1 MRLNALSYK
10 RDKDRRSFM
19 LQEML
24 QSLPQVLID
33 GLTLGTVYAVI
44 ALGYTMV
51 YGILQLINFAHGEI
65 FMTGA
70 FIGTAFLLLF
80 TSIGWISAIPPIIML
95 IFVLIIT
102 AVLTGLLGM
111 GIERV
116 AYRPLRN
123 APRLIP
129 LITAIGISFV
139 LQDIVRFIA
148 ELTKGNYIVTG
159 PTLFTEQIKIKA
171 SSISS
176 VFNDA
181 SFKTSFLIV
190 LVTAVIL
197 MVSLDYFV
205 NKTKW
210 GTAMRAVA
218 LDRDTSS
225 LMSINVNKVIS
236 ITFFVG
242 SALGGA
248 TGVLFAVQYGTIDPY
263 IGFILG
269 LKAFTAAVLGG
280 IGNIRGAMLGGILLG
295 LMEMFASANL
305 SLLTGGV
312 FGAEYKDVF
321 AFSILILVLIF
332 KPEGLL
338 GKPMAEKV

>member
-1 MRLNALSYK
+1 
-10 RDKDRRSFM
+10 M
-19 LQEML
+19 LLEMF
-24 QSLPQVLID
+24 QTLPQVLID
-33 GLTLGTVYAVI
+33 GLTLGAVYAVV

-70 FIGTAFLLLF
+70 FIGTALF
-80 TSIGWISAIPPIIML
+80 IMIMGWGSAIPQIL
-95 IFVLIIT
+95 LLIIVLVIT
-102 AVLTGLLGM
+102 ASITGFIGVGM
-111 GIERV
+111 ERI

-139 LQDIVRFIA
+139 LQDVIRFIA
-148 ELTKGNYIVTG
+148 ELTSGNYIVTG
-159 PTLFTEQIKIKA
+159 PSLFSENINLKT
-171 SSISS
+171 SSIWS

-190 LVTAVIL
+190 LTVAIL
-197 MVSLDYFV
+197 LMITLDFFV
-205 NKTKW
+205 NRTKW

-218 LDRDTSS
+218 LDRETAA

-236 ITFFVG
+236 ITFFIG

-248 TGVLFAVQYGTIDPY
+248 TGVLFALQYGTIDPY

-269 LKAFTAAVLGG
+269 LKAFIAAVLGG
-280 IGNIRGAMLGGILLG
+280 IGNIRGAMLGGIMLG
-295 LMEMFASANL
+295 VMEMFAAANL
-305 SLLTGGV
+305 SLLTGGM

-321 AFSILILVLIF
+321 AFAILILVLIF

-338 GKPMAEKV
+338 GKPTAEKV

>member
-1 MRLNALSYK
+1 MLNEII
-10 RDKDRRSFM
+10 
-19 LQEML
+19 QTI
-24 QSLPQVLID
+24 PQVLID
-33 GLTLGTVYAVI
+33 GLALGTVYAVI

-51 YGILQLINFAHGEI
+51 YGILELINFAHGEI

-70 FIGTAFLLLF
+70 FIGTALLIF
-80 TSIGWISAIPPIIML
+80 MTGTGWGSALPAIVML
-95 IFVLIIT
+95 IIVLIVT
-102 AVLTGLLGM
+102 AFLTGFLGM
-111 GIERV
+111 GIERL

-129 LITAIGISFV
+129 LITAIGISFL

-159 PTLFTEQIKIKA
+159 PSLFTEQVLIKT

-176 VFNDA
+176 IFNDA
-181 SFKTSFLIV
+181 SIKTSFIIV
-190 LVTAVIL
+190 LVTAVI
-197 MVSLDYFV
+197 MMIALDIFV
-205 NKTKW
+205 NRTRW
-210 GTAMRAVA
+210 GMAMRAVA
-218 LDRDTSS
+218 QDRETAS
-225 LMSINVNKVIS
+225 LMTVNVNKVIS

-269 LKAFTAAVLGG
+269 LKAFTAAVIGG
-280 IGNIRGAMLGGILLG
+280 IGNIRGAMIGGLLLG
-295 LMEMFASANL
+295 VLEMFASANL
-305 SLLTGGV
+305 TLLTGGV

-321 AFSILILVLIF
+321 AFAILIIVLLF

-338 GKPMAEKV
+338 GKPVTEKV

>member
-1 MRLNALSYK
+1 MLNEVI
-10 RDKDRRSFM
+10 
-19 LQEML
+19 QTI
-24 QSLPQVLID
+24 PQVLID
-33 GLTLGTVYAVI
+33 GLALGTVYAVI

-51 YGILQLINFAHGEI
+51 YGILELINFAHGEI

-70 FIGTAFLLLF
+70 FIGTALLIF
-80 TSIGWISAIPPIIML
+80 MTGTGWGSALPAIVML
-95 IFVLIIT
+95 IIVLVIT
-102 AVLTGLLGM
+102 AFLTGFLGM
-111 GIERV
+111 GIERL

-129 LITAIGISFV
+129 LITAIGISFL

-159 PTLFTEQIKIKA
+159 PSLFTEQILIKT

-176 VFNDA
+176 IFNDA
-181 SFKTSFLIV
+181 SIKTSFIIV
-190 LVTAVIL
+190 LVTAVI
-197 MVSLDYFV
+197 MMIALDIFV
-205 NKTKW
+205 NRTRW
-210 GTAMRAVA
+210 GMAMRAVA
-218 LDRDTSS
+218 QDRETAS
-225 LMSINVNKVIS
+225 LMTVNVNKVIS

-280 IGNIRGAMLGGILLG
+280 IGNIRGAMLGGLLLG
-295 LMEMFASANL
+295 VLEMFASANL
-305 SLLTGGV
+305 TLLTGGV

-321 AFSILILVLIF
+321 AFAILIIVLLF

-338 GKPMAEKV
+338 GKPVTEKV

>member
-1 MRLNALSYK
+1 MLNEII
-10 RDKDRRSFM
+10 
-19 LQEML
+19 QTI
-24 QSLPQVLID
+24 PQVLID
-33 GLTLGTVYAVI
+33 GLALGTVYAVI

-51 YGILQLINFAHGEI
+51 YGILELINFAHGEI

-70 FIGTAFLLLF
+70 FIGTALLIF
-80 TSIGWISAIPPIIML
+80 MTGTGWGAALPAIVML
-95 IFVLIIT
+95 IIVLIVT
-102 AVLTGLLGM
+102 AFLTGFLGM
-111 GIERV
+111 GIERL

-129 LITAIGISFV
+129 LITAIGISFL

-159 PTLFTEQIKIKA
+159 PSLFTEQVLIKT

-176 VFNDA
+176 IFNDA
-181 SFKTSFLIV
+181 SIKTSFIIV
-190 LVTAVIL
+190 LVTAVI
-197 MVSLDYFV
+197 MMIALDIFV
-205 NKTKW
+205 NRTRW
-210 GTAMRAVA
+210 GMAMRAVA
-218 LDRDTSS
+218 QDRETAS
-225 LMSINVNKVIS
+225 LMTVNVNKVIS

-269 LKAFTAAVLGG
+269 LQECCWWLNGG
-280 IGNIRGAMLGGILLG
+280 IGNIRGAMIGGLLLG
-295 LMEMFASANL
+295 VLEMFASANL
-305 SLLTGGV
+305 TLLTGGV

-321 AFSILILVLIF
+321 AFAILIIVLLF

-338 GKPMAEKV
+338 GKPVTEKV

>member
-1 MRLNALSYK
+1 
-10 RDKDRRSFM
+10 M
-19 LQEML
+19 LLEMF
-24 QSLPQVLID
+24 QTLPQVLID
-33 GLTLGTVYAVI
+33 GLTLGAVYAVV

-70 FIGTAFLLLF
+70 FIGTALFIMIMGWGTAIPQILLL
-80 TSIGWISAIPPIIML
+80 II
-95 IFVLIIT
+95 VLVIT
-102 AVLTGLLGM
+102 ASITGFIGVGM
-111 GIERV
+111 ERI

-139 LQDIVRFIA
+139 LQDVIRFIA
-148 ELTKGNYIVTG
+148 ELTSGNYIVTG
-159 PTLFTEQIKIKA
+159 PSLFSENINLKT

-176 VFNDA
+176 IFNDA

-190 LVTAVIL
+190 LTVAIL
-197 MVSLDYFV
+197 LMITLDFFV
-205 NKTKW
+205 NRTKW

-218 LDRDTSS
+218 LDRETAA

-236 ITFFVG
+236 ITFFIG

-248 TGVLFAVQYGTIDPY
+248 TGVLFALQYGTIDPY

-269 LKAFTAAVLGG
+269 LKAFIAAVLGG
-280 IGNIRGAMLGGILLG
+280 IGNIRGAMLGGIMLG
-295 LMEMFASANL
+295 VMEMFAAANL
-305 SLLTGGV
+305 SLLTGGM

-321 AFSILILVLIF
+321 AFAILILVLIF

-338 GKPMAEKV
+338 GKPTAEKV

>member
-1 MRLNALSYK
+1 MLNEVI
-10 RDKDRRSFM
+10 
-19 LQEML
+19 QTI
-24 QSLPQVLID
+24 PQVLID
-33 GLTLGTVYAVI
+33 GLALGTVYAVI

-51 YGILQLINFAHGEI
+51 YGILELINFAHGEI

-70 FIGTAFLLLF
+70 FIGTALLIF
-80 TSIGWISAIPPIIML
+80 MTGTGWGSALPAIVML
-95 IFVLIIT
+95 IIVLIVT
-102 AVLTGLLGM
+102 AFLTGFLGM
-111 GIERV
+111 GIERL

-129 LITAIGISFV
+129 LITAIGISFL

-159 PTLFTEQIKIKA
+159 PSLFTEQVLIKT

-176 VFNDA
+176 IFNDA
-181 SFKTSFLIV
+181 SIKTSFIIV
-190 LVTAVIL
+190 LVTAVVMMIA
-197 MVSLDYFV
+197 LDIFV
-205 NKTKW
+205 NRTRW
-210 GTAMRAVA
+210 GMAMRAVA
-218 LDRDTSS
+218 QDRETAS
-225 LMSINVNKVIS
+225 LMTVNVNKVIS

-280 IGNIRGAMLGGILLG
+280 IGNIRGAMLGGLLLG
-295 LMEMFASANL
+295 VLEMFASANL
-305 SLLTGGV
+305 TLLTGGV

-321 AFSILILVLIF
+321 AFAILIIVLLF

-338 GKPMAEKV
+338 GKPVTEKV

>member
-1 MRLNALSYK
+1 MLNEII
-10 RDKDRRSFM
+10 
-19 LQEML
+19 QTI
-24 QSLPQVLID
+24 PQVLID
-33 GLTLGTVYAVI
+33 GLALGTVYAVI

-51 YGILQLINFAHGEI
+51 YGILELINFAHGEI

-70 FIGTAFLLLF
+70 FIGTALLIF
-80 TSIGWISAIPPIIML
+80 MTGTGWGAALPAIVML
-95 IFVLIIT
+95 IIVLIVT
-102 AVLTGLLGM
+102 AFLTGFLGM
-111 GIERV
+111 GIERL

-129 LITAIGISFV
+129 LITAIGISFL
-139 LQDIVRFIA
+139 LQDIVRLIA

-159 PTLFTEQIKIKA
+159 PSLFTEQVLIKT

-176 VFNDA
+176 IFNDA
-181 SFKTSFLIV
+181 SIKTSFIIV
-190 LVTAVIL
+190 LVTAVI
-197 MVSLDYFV
+197 MMIALDIFV
-205 NKTKW
+205 NRTRW
-210 GTAMRAVA
+210 GMAMRAVA
-218 LDRDTSS
+218 QDRETAS
-225 LMSINVNKVIS
+225 LMTVNVNKVIS

-269 LKAFTAAVLGG
+269 LKAFTAAVIGG
-280 IGNIRGAMLGGILLG
+280 IGNIRGAMIGGLLLG
-295 LMEMFASANL
+295 VLEMFASANL
-305 SLLTGGV
+305 TLLTGGI

-321 AFSILILVLIF
+321 AFAILIIVLLF

-338 GKPMAEKV
+338 GKPVTEKV

>member
-1 MRLNALSYK
+1 MLNEII
-10 RDKDRRSFM
+10 
-19 LQEML
+19 QTI
-24 QSLPQVLID
+24 PQVLID
-33 GLTLGTVYAVI
+33 GLALGTVYAVI

-51 YGILQLINFAHGEI
+51 YGILELINFAHGEI

-70 FIGTAFLLLF
+70 FIGTALLIF
-80 TSIGWISAIPPIIML
+80 MTGTGWGAALPAIVML
-95 IFVLIIT
+95 IIVLIVT
-102 AVLTGLLGM
+102 AFLTGFLGM
-111 GIERV
+111 GIERL

-129 LITAIGISFV
+129 LITAIGISFL

-159 PTLFTEQIKIKA
+159 PSLFTEQVLIKT

-176 VFNDA
+176 IFNDA
-181 SFKTSFLIV
+181 SIKTSFIIV
-190 LVTAVIL
+190 LVTAVI
-197 MVSLDYFV
+197 MMIALDIFV
-205 NKTKW
+205 NRTRW
-210 GTAMRAVA
+210 GMAMRAVA
-218 LDRDTSS
+218 QDRETAS
-225 LMSINVNKVIS
+225 LMTVNVNKVIS

-269 LKAFTAAVLGG
+269 LKAFTAAVIGG
-280 IGNIRGAMLGGILLG
+280 IGNIRGAMIGGLLLG
-295 LMEMFASANL
+295 VLEMFASANL
-305 SLLTGGV
+305 TLLTGGV

-321 AFSILILVLIF
+321 AFAILIIVLLF

-338 GKPMAEKV
+338 GKPVTEKV

>member
-1 MRLNALSYK
+1 
-10 RDKDRRSFM
+10 M
-19 LQEML
+19 LLEML

-33 GLTLGTVYAVI
+33 GLALGAVYAVV

-70 FIGTAFLLLF
+70 FIGTAFFILLMGM
-80 TSIGWISAIPPIIML
+80 GWVSSVPQII
-95 IFVLIIT
+95 VLILVLVVT
-102 AVLTGLLGM
+102 ACLTGLLGM

-129 LITAIGISFV
+129 LITAIGISFI
-139 LQDIVRFIA
+139 LQDVIRFIA
-148 ELTKGNYIVTG
+148 ELSSGNYIVTG
-159 PTLFTEQIKIKA
+159 PSLFTDQMTIKFSSL
-171 SSISS
+171 SSI
-176 VFNDA
+176 FNDA

-190 LVTAVIL
+190 LVTAFIL
-197 MVSLDYFV
+197 MISLDYFI

-218 LDRDTSS
+218 LDRETAS
-225 LMSINVNKVIS
+225 LMSINVNKTIS
-236 ITFFVG
+236 ITFFIG

-248 TGVLFAVQYGTIDPY
+248 TGVLFAVQYGTIDPF

-269 LKAFTAAVLGG
+269 MKAFIAAVLGG

-295 LMEMFASANL
+295 LLEMFASANL

-338 GKPMAEKV
+338 GKPSAEKV

>member
-1 MRLNALSYK
+1 
-10 RDKDRRSFM
+10 M

-33 GLTLGTVYAVI
+33 GLALGAVYAVV

-70 FIGTAFLLLF
+70 FIGTAFFILLMGM
-80 TSIGWISAIPPIIML
+80 GWISSVPQII
-95 IFVLIIT
+95 VLILVLVIT
-102 AVLTGLLGM
+102 ACLTGLLGM

-116 AYRPLRN
+116 AYRPLRK

-129 LITAIGISFV
+129 LITAIGISFI
-139 LQDIVRFIA
+139 LQDIIRFIA
-148 ELTKGNYIVTG
+148 ELSSGNYIVTG
-159 PTLFTEQIKIKA
+159 PSLFRDQITIKA
-171 SSISS
+171 SSIWNM
-176 VFNDA
+176 FNDA
-181 SFKTSFLIV
+181 SFKSSFLIV
-190 LVTAVIL
+190 LATAIIL
-197 MVSLDYFV
+197 MISLDYFI
-205 NKTKW
+205 NRTKW

-218 LDRDTSS
+218 LDRDTAA
-225 LMSINVNKVIS
+225 LMSINVNKMIS
-236 ITFFVG
+236 LTFFIG

-248 TGVLFAVQYGTIDPY
+248 TGVLFAVQYGTIDPF

-269 LKAFTAAVLGG
+269 MKAFIAAVLGG

-295 LMEMFASANL
+295 LLEMFAAANL
-305 SLLTGGV
+305 SLLTGGIL
-312 FGAEYKDVF
+312 GAEYKDVF

-338 GKPMAEKV
+338 GKPVAEKV

>member
-1 MRLNALSYK
+1 MLNEII
-10 RDKDRRSFM
+10 
-19 LQEML
+19 QTI
-24 QSLPQVLID
+24 PQVLID
-33 GLTLGTVYAVI
+33 GLALGTVYAVI

-51 YGILQLINFAHGEI
+51 YGILELINFAHGEI

-70 FIGTAFLLLF
+70 FIGTALLIF
-80 TSIGWISAIPPIIML
+80 MTGTGWGSALPAIVML
-95 IFVLIIT
+95 IFVLVIT
-102 AVLTGLLGM
+102 AFLTGFLGM
-111 GIERV
+111 GIERL

-129 LITAIGISFV
+129 LITAIGISFL

-159 PTLFTEQIKIKA
+159 PSLFTEQILIKT

-176 VFNDA
+176 IFNDA
-181 SFKTSFLIV
+181 SIKTSFIIV
-190 LVTAVIL
+190 LVTAVI
-197 MVSLDYFV
+197 MMIALDIFV
-205 NKTKW
+205 NRTRW
-210 GTAMRAVA
+210 GMAMRAVA
-218 LDRDTSS
+218 QDRETAS
-225 LMSINVNKVIS
+225 LMTVNVNKVIS

-280 IGNIRGAMLGGILLG
+280 IGNIRGAMLGGLLLG
-295 LMEMFASANL
+295 VLEMFASANL
-305 SLLTGGV
+305 TLLTGGV

-321 AFSILILVLIF
+321 AFAILIIVLLF

-338 GKPMAEKV
+338 GKPVTEKV

>member
-1 MRLNALSYK
+1 MLNEIV
-10 RDKDRRSFM
+10 
-19 LQEML
+19 QTI
-24 QSLPQVLID
+24 PQVLID
-33 GLTLGTVYAVI
+33 GLTLGAVYAVI

-51 YGILQLINFAHGEI
+51 YGILELINFAHGEI
-65 FMTGA
+65 FMSGA
-70 FIGTAFLLLF
+70 FMGTAILLVFTGMGWVSAVPSIVMLITALLL
-80 TSIGWISAIPPIIML
+80 
-95 IFVLIIT
+95 T
-102 AVLTGLLGM
+102 ALLTGLLGM

-129 LITAIGISFV
+129 LITAIGISFL

-148 ELTKGNYIVTG
+148 ELKKGNYIVTG
-159 PTLFTEQIKIKA
+159 PSMFTHQLSIKA

-176 VFNDA
+176 MFNDA
-181 SFKTSFLIV
+181 NIKTSFVIV
-190 LVTAVIL
+190 IVTAVI
-197 MVSLDYFV
+197 MMIGLDLFV
-205 NKTKW
+205 NRTKW
-210 GTAMRAVA
+210 GMAMRAVA
-218 LDRDTSS
+218 QDRETAS
-225 LMSINVNKVIS
+225 LMTINVNKVIS
-236 ITFFVG
+236 MTFFIG

-280 IGNIRGAMLGGILLG
+280 IGNIRGAMLGGLLLG
-295 LMEMFASANL
+295 VLEMFASANL
-305 SLLTGGV
+305 TLLSGGV

-321 AFSILILVLIF
+321 AFIILIIVLLF

-338 GKPMAEKV
+338 GKPVTEKV